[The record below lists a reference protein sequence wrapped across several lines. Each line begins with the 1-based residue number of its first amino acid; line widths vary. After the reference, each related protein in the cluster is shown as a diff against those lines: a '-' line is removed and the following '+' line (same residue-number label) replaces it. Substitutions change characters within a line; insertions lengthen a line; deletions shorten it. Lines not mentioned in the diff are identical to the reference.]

1 MSRQGRIYSATFEEV
16 AVSAI
21 QDLFEIVAPA
31 DSSVV
36 IHGLVISQSSDSG
49 DAQSEQLN
57 VLIHRG
63 STSGSGGS
71 TPTPAPLNVGDAAF
85 GGTVEANNTS
95 QSTEGT
101 QVHSQCFNVMAGL
114 EIWWTPECRPVLSP
128 SGRLIVELQTAPAD
142 AVTMSGTIYFEE
154 IGG

>member
-1 MSRQGRIYSATFEEV
+1 MGRMYSATFELV
-16 AVSAI
+16 AVTAA
-21 QDLFEIVAPA
+21 QDLFEINAPSDA
-31 DSSVV
+31 AVV
-36 IHGLVISQSSDSG
+36 VHGCWISQSSDAA

-57 VLIHRG
+57 ILIHRG

-71 TPTPAPLNVGDAAF
+71 TPTASPLSVGDPAF

-101 QVHSQCFNVMAGL
+101 ILFSDSFNVMAGWQWL
-114 EIWWTPECRPVLSP
+114 PTPEMRLVISP
-128 SGRLIVELQTAPAD
+128 SGRLIIELQTAPAD
-142 AVTMSGTIYFEE
+142 SLTMSGTVFFEE